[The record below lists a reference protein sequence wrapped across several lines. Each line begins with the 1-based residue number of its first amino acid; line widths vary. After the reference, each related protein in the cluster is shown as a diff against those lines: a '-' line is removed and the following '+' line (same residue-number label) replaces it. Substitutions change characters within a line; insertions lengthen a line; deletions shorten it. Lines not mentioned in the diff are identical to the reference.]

1 MEKSSQ
7 IAKAEN
13 FAAMHRGDEV
23 LILPNAWDVASARVL
38 VDAGFQAIATTSGG
52 CAFSLGYCDGEH
64 IGRDGMLE
72 IVRRIANSVDVPVS
86 ADVEAGYG
94 PTPEDVAATIR
105 GVIEAGAVGAN
116 IEDTDKLNPGNLVA
130 FDLAVSRIRAAR
142 KAADAAGVPVVINA
156 RVDGFHH
163 GKGDDVF
170 NDVIRR
176 ANAYLEVGADCA
188 FVPFIS
194 DGALIG
200 RVAAAIDGPMNVLAG
215 ADTPPVPELK
225 KLGVR
230 RVTVG
235 SNFAKAALT
244 LVRKGAEEL
253 LTSGT
258 YEFSRGVFSQPEI
271 HRILSD

>member
-1 MEKSSQ
+1 MTNTSQ
-7 IAKAEN
+7 IEKAEKL
-13 FAAMHRGDEV
+13 AAMHKGPEV

-38 VDAGFQAIATTSGG
+38 VDAGFAAIATTSGG
-52 CAFSLGYCDGEH
+52 CAFSLGFCDGEH
-64 IGRDGMLE
+64 IGREGMLD
-72 IVRRIANSVDVPVS
+72 IVRQIATAVDVPVS

-94 PTPEDVAATIR
+94 PTPGDVAATVR
-105 GVIEAGAVGAN
+105 GVIDAGAVGAN
-116 IEDTDKLNPGNLVA
+116 IEDTDKLNPGHLVP
-130 FDLAVSRIRAAR
+130 FDLAVARIRAGR
-142 KAADAAGVPVVINA
+142 EAADLAGVPIVLNA

-163 GKGDDVF
+163 GKGDAVFDDV
-170 NDVIRR
+170 VRR
-176 ANAYLEVGADCA
+176 ANAYLKAGADCA

-194 DGALIG
+194 DGDLIG

-215 ADTPPVPELK
+215 ADTPSVAELK

-253 LTSGT
+253 MTSGT
-258 YEFSRGVFSQPEI
+258 YEFCRGAFSQPEI
-271 HRILSD
+271 HRILSR